1 MNHSGKLSMNQTPQV
16 DRLLNAAGQARQS
29 GDMQA
34 SKQHLSAALK
44 LAPNDPRIFNAQ
56 GMQAL
61 AENNPVVAAAQFQ
74 RAASLDPSAP
84 ELWMNVARAQRLLQD
99 DEGER
104 ASLTQALAA
113 DQLHFMAWLRKAQ
126 LHQRLGENPQAVQAW
141 QMVLTQSTT
150 IDPIAPDLSALLNGA
165 TEFVR
170 TQNIAFADAIEKGMG
185 TTRKKVAVQDSRRF
199 NACIDKMLGR
209 RSIFTNECAG
219 VHFPFLPADEFF
231 ERHHFPWL
239 SEIEAKTDIIRAEF
253 LALLETHRT
262 GLRPYVKMDAG
273 TPHNKWT
280 ALDGSLDWGAYFLW
294 EYGVP
299 QQAACEACP
308 QTAAALA
315 ALPTATLPGRAPTAF
330 FSLLKPHTRIPPH
343 TGVTNTRAIIHLPLI
358 VPEGCGFRVGGETRH
373 WKVGEAFAFDDTIE
387 HEAWNDSDELRA
399 VLIFDVWNPHITQ
412 IERDLLREFFTVA
425 DKSGFDPQVRSQG

>member
-1 MNHSGKLSMNQTPQV
+1 MNQASQV
-16 DRLLNAAGQARQS
+16 DHLLNAAGQARIM
-29 GDMQA
+29 GDLQA
-34 SKQHLSAALK
+34 STQHLSAALK
-44 LAPNDPRIFNAQ
+44 VAPNDPRIFNAQ

-61 AENNPVVAAAQFQ
+61 TENNPAIAVALFQ
-74 RAASLDPSAP
+74 HAASLDPNAP
-84 ELWMNVARAQRLLQD
+84 ELWMNVARAQRLMQD
-99 DEGER
+99 DAGER
-104 ASLTQALAA
+104 ASLAQALAA

-141 QMVLTQSTT
+141 NVVLHQASTIEQM
-150 IDPIAPDLSALLNGA
+150 APELRALVTDA
-165 TEFVR
+165 TEFVSA
-170 TQNIAFADAIEKGMG
+170 QNAAFSDAINNGMG
-185 TTRKKVAVQDSRRF
+185 SLRKKVVVKESRRF
-199 NACIDKMLGR
+199 DACIDKILGR
-209 RSIFTNECAG
+209 RSIFANECAG

-239 SEIEAKTDIIRAEF
+239 AEIEAKTDIIRAEF
-253 LALLETHRT
+253 LALIDKHRA

-294 EYGVP
+294 EYGAP
-299 QQAACEACP
+299 HKAACDACP

-343 TGVTNTRAIIHLPLI
+343 TGVTNTRAIIHLPLV
-358 VPEGCGFRVGGETRH
+358 VPEGCGFRVGGETRKWH
-373 WKVGEAFAFDDTIE
+373 VGEAFAFDDTIE

-399 VLIFDVWNPHITQ
+399 VLIFDVWNPHLTQ
-412 IERDLLREFFTVA
+412 IERDLLREFFAVA
-425 DKSGFDPQVRSQG
+425 DRSGFDPQVRSQG